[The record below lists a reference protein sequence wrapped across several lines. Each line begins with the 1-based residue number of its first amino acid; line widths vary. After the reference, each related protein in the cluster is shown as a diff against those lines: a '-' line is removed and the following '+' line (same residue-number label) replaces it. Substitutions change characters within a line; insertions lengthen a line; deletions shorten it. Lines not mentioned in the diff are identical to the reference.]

1 MQIVFVSNYIN
12 HHQIPV
18 SDELYALTG
27 GSYAFIQTEP
37 MEEERIAMGW
47 DPKSLEKPYVKL
59 YGNSPEECRKLIME
73 ADCVIFGGTDDESY
87 IMPRLEAGKFTIR
100 YSERIYKEGRW
111 KFVSPRGLIK
121 KYHDH
126 VRFRKG
132 PVYLLCAGAYVAGD
146 FRLIHAYPG
155 KKFRFGYFPKTYIY
169 DDVHA
174 QRLSLINT
182 EKPTK
187 ATATQILWTARM
199 IDWKHPEM
207 VIELAERLKQAGKK
221 FHITMIGRGELKPQ
235 IVEQIDNKGLTEY
248 ISLIDSLKPEE
259 VRKKMCTSHI
269 YIATSDQREGWGA
282 VINEAMNSGCAV
294 VASKAMGAVPYL
306 IKDGVNGLAFKSGNS
321 NELYEKVVS
330 LLDNPQKAFELGTEA
345 YNTITTLWNAKTAAQ
360 RLYEFINDPNH
371 ATDLYSEGP
380 LSKER

>member
-27 GSYAFIQTEP
+27 GSYAFVQTEP

-59 YGNSPEECRKLIME
+59 YSDSPEDCRKLILE

-155 KKFRFGYFPKTYIY
+155 KKFRFGYFPETYAY
-169 DDVHA
+169 ENVHEL
-174 QRLSLINT
+174 RENSRT
-182 EKPTK
+182 EL
-187 ATATQILWTARM
+187 LWVARF
-199 IDWKHPEM
+199 IKLKHPELPIM
-207 VIELAERLKQAGKK
+207 VVDKLRKAGYD
-221 FHITMIGRGELKPQ
+221 FHLTMIGKGELEAQ
-235 IVEQIDNKGLTEY
+235 IVDTIKNNGLESY
-248 ISLIDSLKPEE
+248 ITIIPQLSPEE
-259 VRKKMCTSHI
+259 VRAQMRRANI
-269 YIATSDQREGWGA
+269 FMATSNRIEGWGA
-282 VINEAMNSGCAV
+282 VVNEAMNSGCAV
-294 VASKAMGAVPYL
+294 VASNIMGSVPYL
-306 IKDGVNGLAFKSGNS
+306 INDGVNGLIFKNGKADD
-321 NELYEKVVS
+321 LHEKVKS
-330 LLDNPQKAFELGTEA
+330 LLDNPQKALELGTEA
-345 YNTITTLWNAKTAAQ
+345 YNTITTLWNSKTAAK

-371 ATDLYSEGP
+371 STDIYSEGP